1 MTVLPKLSLAN
12 GQQAC
17 TIVSLPPPSY
27 EEHVQNV
34 KRETM
39 EVYDASNPA
48 ALVFLCSQQQTMYEE
63 ATKEGEL
70 QKISIHSEII
80 TMIPRS
86 NIMISLS
93 IYSV

>member
-17 TIVSLPPPSY
+17 TIVSVPPPSY

-48 ALVFLCSQQQTMYEE
+48 AFVFLCNQQQSMYEDM
-63 ATKEGEL
+63 AREG
-70 QKISIHSEII
+70 K
-80 TMIPRS
+80 
-86 NIMISLS
+86 
-93 IYSV
+93 